1 MKKSIHPAVDAGIK
15 TNPVTRSIWSYINNR
30 PKPGGTLSCKC
41 EKNPVV
47 IKITAQAAHN
57 HLCGCTQCWK
67 PEGALF
73 SQVAVV
79 PRDKLSVIKN
89 ADKLKILD
97 ENVPI
102 QRHVCSECGTHMFG
116 RVEDD
121 RHHFYGLDF
130 IHLELSKDDGWPPIQ
145 FAGFV
150 SSIVESGTDSAELEE
165 VRTQIR
171 GLGLEPYDEFSPQLN
186 AYIASRA
193 SKISYKNQVY

>member
-15 TNPVTRSIWSYINNR
+15 SNPATRNLWGYINNR
-30 PKPGGTLSCKC
+30 PKPGGTLSCRC
-41 EKNPVV
+41 VKNPVI
-47 IKITAQAAHN
+47 IKITAQAAYN

-67 PEGALF
+67 PKGALF

-79 PRDKLSVIKN
+79 QRDKLCVIKN

-102 QRHVCSECGTHMFG
+102 QRHACRDCGTHMFG
-116 RVEDD
+116 RVEDSK
-121 RHHFYGLDF
+121 HHFYGLDF
-130 IHLELSKDDGWPPIQ
+130 FHPELSKDEGWPPIQ

-150 SSIVESGTDSAELEE
+150 SSIVESGTDSTELE
-165 VRTQIR
+165 QIR
-171 GLGLEPYDEFSPQLN
+171 FQIRDLGLVPYDQFSPQLN

-193 SKISYKNQVY
+193 SKLNHKNQVF